1 MRFFVEYPLSVD
13 ADGGQWL
20 RPQNMIRFAK
30 ACEDAGL
37 DAVALTDHPAPSRK
51 WRNAGGH
58 DTLDPFAGL
67 SFFAAATTR
76 LQLMTYLTVV
86 PYRNPF
92 LLAKAMTSVD
102 VLSDGRAIFVLGT
115 GYLRSEF
122 AALGADFEHR
132 NEHFD
137 EGMQVVRGLLSNPY
151 EFHHDGA
158 LYKGL
163 GVTMSPPPV
172 SRPHPPLW
180 LGGNAKIVRERVAEW
195 GQGWAPLTVG
205 GEMLGKVS
213 RTAPI
218 LSDAQLA
225 QQIVELKAAMAERG
239 RDPETLDVAA
249 PGTAPVPATASATQK
264 LEHIAALAGM
274 GVTWTSVA
282 FDRSSVEQACDDIAE
297 FGASVIG
304 AFTSA

>member
-13 ADGGQWL
+13 ADGGAWL
-20 RPQNMIRFAK
+20 QPENMIRFAQT
-30 ACEDAGL
+30 CEEAGVDAI
-37 DAVALTDHPAPSRK
+37 ALTDHPAPSRK

-67 SFFAAATTR
+67 SFFAAATSR

-92 LLAKAMTSVD
+92 LLAKAITSVD
-102 VLSDGRAIFVLGT
+102 VLSAGRGIFVLGT

-122 AALGADFEHR
+122 AALNADFEHR

-137 EGMQVVRGLLSNPY
+137 EGMEVVRGLLGNPD
-151 EFHHDGA
+151 EFHHEGA
-158 LYKGL
+158 HYKGI

-172 SRPHPPLW
+172 QQPHPPLW
-180 LGGNAKIVRERVAEW
+180 LGGNAKVVRERVVEW

-218 LSDAQLA
+218 LSDAQFA
-225 QQIVELKAAMAERG
+225 QQIVEIKDEMARSG

-249 PGTAPVPATASATQK
+249 PGTAPVPASASASEK
-264 LEHIAALAGM
+264 IEYVEELSSI

-282 FDRSSVEQACDDIAE
+282 FDRSSVDRALEGIAE
-297 FGASVIG
+297 FGSDVVKALD
-304 AFTSA
+304 